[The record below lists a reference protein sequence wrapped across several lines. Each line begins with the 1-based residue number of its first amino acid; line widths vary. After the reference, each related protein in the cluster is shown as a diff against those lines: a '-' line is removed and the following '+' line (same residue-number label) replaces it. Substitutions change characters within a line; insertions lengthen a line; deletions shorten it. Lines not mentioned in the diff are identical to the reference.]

1 MGAKER
7 KAIRDAIR
15 ELGKAD
21 AFEIYTGTV
30 EAIDENQKTIDV
42 KLNDAVIV
50 PDVRLRMSLEG
61 DEGFYVV
68 PRKGSYV
75 SIAELEGGVEYCLL
89 QASEVDKVL
98 LQIGNTTLAIDKDT
112 TVWNGGNNHGML
124 IRDKSVERWNKIE
137 DDVNNLKQLLN
148 GVLSAVVNEAG
159 NGAPGVFHAAMK
171 AALTSW
177 CGQPLQKTTGQQVE
191 NNKIKH

>member
-7 KAIRDAIR
+7 KAIQDAIR

-30 EAIDENQKTIDV
+30 EAVDENQKTIDV
-42 KLNDAVIV
+42 KLNEAVIV

-98 LQIGNTTLAIDKDT
+98 LKIGNTTMAIDKDG
-112 TVWNGGNNHGML
+112 VVYNGGQNKGLVKVVQLTQKINALEDKVNQL
-124 IRDKSVERWNKIE
+124 ITTLMSVQ
-137 DDVNNLKQLLN
+137 VAL
-148 GVLSAVVNEAG
+148 
-159 NGAPGVFHAAMK
+159 APAGVFPFAPIFA
-171 AALTSW
+171 SV
-177 CGQPLQKTTGQQVE
+177 QPLPPTQQADIE
-191 NNKIKH
+191 NDKIKH